1 MNGSVF
7 PILALESKL
16 ESVTTFRL
24 LLRPIAELWSLL
36 VGVKTWELKS
46 VNTAPSLTYSRTDM
60 CTRLKVKARLDQS
73 TGSGGRLPGLNLGSV
88 FY

>member
-16 ESVTTFRL
+16 ESVTTFQL

-46 VNTAPSLTYSRTDM
+46 VNTAPSLTYSRTDY
-60 CTRLKVKARLDQS
+60 VYQAQGEGEVGIKAQGQVEDCLD
-73 TGSGGRLPGLNLGSV
+73 
-88 FY
+88 